1 MEYGTRKSIFNNL
14 KDYDCLCNDEHA
26 FIEITEWTNGE
37 GYDITIDSKSKY
49 VIMSLTEGEINAIT
63 HLISCLRYG
72 GSIKAS
78 NKE

>member
-37 GYDITIDSKSKY
+37 GYDIIIDSENKHM
-49 VIMSLTEGEINAIT
+49 IISLTDGEIKAIT

-72 GSIKAS
+72 GFTKTS